1 LRKPWDFEKRR
12 LDCGGVIVAPADD
25 QVLAPTDFEL
35 KTSTHWSA
43 GAIGCGAASSG
54 SEIETVLAQTDQDFD
69 LLKKKF

>member
-1 LRKPWDFEKRR
+1 
-12 LDCGGVIVAPADD
+12 
-25 QVLAPTDFEL
+25 LAPTDFEL

-54 SEIETVLAQTDQDFD
+54 SEIETVLAQTGQDFD